1 MWWRVRDVTD
11 VKYERTNVYIE
22 YEHEKK
28 RCNDFNF
35 PVAPGDS
42 SCFFLDLKLFF
53 FKHWLSLL
61 DIHTHI
67 HTRVKKII
75 WQPTFPPKK
84 KRRKH
89 ENKHFFKYLFLSL
102 MYLQALICFVGL
114 KCYKHVMFSDSGHLL
129 FEVAHSIWMN
139 LVCSSTFVWQFG
151 LASLLECIPLPLMRC
166 MYISMQSKPRL
177 RETLL
182 GYYKITF
189 DLGQC

>member
-1 MWWRVRDVTD
+1 M
-11 VKYERTNVYIE
+11 YECLHRIRAWE
-22 YEHEKK
+22 EALQW
-28 RCNDFNF
+28 FQL
-35 PVAPGDS
+35 PGGS
-42 SCFFLDLKLFF
+42 RGFQLLLPGFKTVFLQTLAQF
-53 FKHWLSLL
+53 
-61 DIHTHI
+61 IRHT

-102 MYLQALICFVGL
+102 MYLQALICSVGL

>member
-61 DIHTHI
+61 DIHTH
-67 HTRVKKII
+67 VKKII

-89 ENKHFFKYLFLSL
+89 ENKHFF
-102 MYLQALICFVGL
+102 
-114 KCYKHVMFSDSGHLL
+114 
-129 FEVAHSIWMN
+129 
-139 LVCSSTFVWQFG
+139 
-151 LASLLECIPLPLMRC
+151 
-166 MYISMQSKPRL
+166 
-177 RETLL
+177 
-182 GYYKITF
+182 
-189 DLGQC
+189 

>member
-61 DIHTHI
+61 DIHTHT
-67 HTRVKKII
+67 HTRQKNNLA
-75 WQPTFPPKK
+75 T
-84 KRRKH
+84 H
-89 ENKHFFKYLFLSL
+89 LSP
-102 MYLQALICFVGL
+102 Q
-114 KCYKHVMFSDSGHLL
+114 KEETK
-129 FEVAHSIWMN
+129 
-139 LVCSSTFVWQFG
+139 T
-151 LASLLECIPLPLMRC
+151 
-166 MYISMQSKPRL
+166 
-177 RETLL
+177 RE
-182 GYYKITF
+182 
-189 DLGQC
+189 